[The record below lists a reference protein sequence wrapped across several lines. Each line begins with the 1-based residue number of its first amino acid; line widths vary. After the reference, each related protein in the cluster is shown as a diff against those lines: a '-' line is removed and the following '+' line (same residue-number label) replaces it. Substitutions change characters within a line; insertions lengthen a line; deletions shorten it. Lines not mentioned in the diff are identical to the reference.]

1 MVNNDH
7 CEVQGTSRK
16 GLFPTLSRCSRCNLE
31 DGCNNQDIRDKDQYH
46 RPRTHRLMNKVI
58 HFLMVMSAQ
67 KSFTE
72 GQMSQKMQEM
82 MLVSQ
87 KGRLNTEET

>member
-46 RPRTHRLMNKVI
+46 
-58 HFLMVMSAQ
+58 
-67 KSFTE
+67 
-72 GQMSQKMQEM
+72 SQTKNTQIDEQSDTFFDGN
-82 MLVSQ
+82 VS
-87 KGRLNTEET
+87 TEELY